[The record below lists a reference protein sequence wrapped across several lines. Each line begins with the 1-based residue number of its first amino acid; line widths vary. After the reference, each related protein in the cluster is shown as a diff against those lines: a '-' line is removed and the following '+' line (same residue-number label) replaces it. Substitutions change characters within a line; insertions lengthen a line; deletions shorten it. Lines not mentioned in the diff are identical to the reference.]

1 MIAVSADQK
10 VVSRGAGDCGRELPQ
25 VGFAFLG
32 SGRVIALG
40 INGVVYHHGSPPNWS
55 EPCPNLVLRALS
67 LVIEITMV
75 LGVHWLPATPMEY
88 HGNHLAAMFDLDL
101 AWHP

>member
-32 SGRVIALG
+32 SGRVIGWYIAANSVQSVTMG
-40 INGVVYHHGSPPNWS
+40 HGEREVKYVASQ
-55 EPCPNLVLRALS
+55 
-67 LVIEITMV
+67 
-75 LGVHWLPATPMEY
+75 
-88 HGNHLAAMFDLDL
+88 
-101 AWHP
+101 